1 MSMNKIKFGILR
13 EGKVP
18 PDRRVPF
25 TPGQCAQVL
34 KNFSNI
40 ELVVQPSPVRAFP
53 DEMYTD
59 AGITL
64 QEDLSDSDIIMGV
77 KEVNISDLIPNKKFL
92 FFSHTSK
99 EQAYNRGLLKAIL
112 EKKIQLIDY
121 ELLTNKEGRRVTG
134 FGRFAGVV
142 GSYNAFYAL
151 GKKNKSFD
159 LKRVHTCFDRV
170 EMEEQLKQVKLDS
183 NFKLVLTG
191 FGKVGYGAREI
202 LELLPIKEVSPEEF
216 ISESFDEA
224 VFTHLD
230 TEDYYQRESD
240 GEFVVEEFYENPE
253 GYISTLNKYV
263 EHADMYMACHFWDNE
278 APKLLTHDDIK
289 NCKNLKVI
297 ADISCDIADPIAST
311 LRPSTIADPLYGYNR
326 DTQSEGDWQEEGNL
340 VVMAVDNL
348 PCELPKEASEE
359 FGKQLIG
366 NIIPHLLN
374 GDTEGR
380 IYNAS
385 ETTLNGKLNEP
396 FSYLQEF
403 LNKG

>member
-1 MSMNKIKFGILR
+1 LIGETKI
-13 EGKVP
+13 E
-18 PDRRVPF
+18 
-25 TPGQCAQVL
+25 TQ
-34 KNFSNI
+34 KNQ
-40 ELVVQPSPVRAFP
+40 LPV
-53 DEMYTD
+53 
-59 AGITL
+59 
-64 QEDLSDSDIIMGV
+64 
-77 KEVNISDLIPNKKFL
+77 SDLIPNKKFL

-121 ELLTNKEGRRVTG
+121 ELFTNKEGRRVTG

-326 DTQSEGDWQEEGNL
+326 DAQSEGDWQEEGNL

>member
-1 MSMNKIKFGILR
+1 MY
-13 EGKVP
+13 
-18 PDRRVPF
+18 
-25 TPGQCAQVL
+25 
-34 KNFSNI
+34 I
-40 ELVVQPSPVRAFP
+40 E
-53 DEMYTD
+53 

-64 QEDLSDSDIIMGV
+64 QEDLSGCDIIMGV

-151 GKKNKSFD
+151 GKKNKTFD
-159 LKRVHTCFDRV
+159 LKRVNECFDRL

-202 LELLPIKEVSPEEF
+202 LELLPIKEVSPAEF
-216 ISESFDEA
+216 ISQSFDEA

-230 TEDYYQRESD
+230 KEDYYQHESD
-240 GEFVVEEFYENPE
+240 GEIVVEEFYENPE
-253 GYISTLNKYV
+253 GHISTLNKYV

-278 APKLLTHDDIK
+278 APKLLTHADIQ
-289 NCKNLKVI
+289 NSKNLKVI

-326 DTQSEGDWQEEGNL
+326 DTQSEADWQIEGNL

-348 PCELPKEASEE
+348 PCELPKEASED
-359 FGKQLIG
+359 FGKQLIS
-366 NIIPHLLN
+366 NVIPHLLN
-374 GDTEGR
+374 GDPEGR
-380 IYNAS
+380 IYTAS
-385 ETTLNGKLNEP
+385 ETTLSGKLNEP